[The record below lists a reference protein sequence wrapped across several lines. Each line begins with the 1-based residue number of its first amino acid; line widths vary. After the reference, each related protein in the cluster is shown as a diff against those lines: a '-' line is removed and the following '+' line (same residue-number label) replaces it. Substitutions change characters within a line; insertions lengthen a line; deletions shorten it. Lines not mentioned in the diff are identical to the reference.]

1 MFFWITTGMAVIL
14 TLFLVG
20 GLYFTMGKEG
30 RFHMGRFFRRG
41 GIDLLQY
48 MPLSKELVTTKINWD
63 GKYWTEGKDAIMN
76 GIELEKDTT
85 PTAEQYNKAITASGR
100 WAGSKRPVLMATQEM
115 FFVFS
120 HGFLEMLGK
129 ASRFQKYMKRVQ
141 KYTKRNESAEDQTEE
156 DQKAAAIEERKAE
169 YQTFLDELEQIKTHI
184 NESDKYMNAR
194 GFVYGLLSQVQAG
207 YTGVKIQ
214 TIVTADEIS
223 KYLEGAPSRVLRE
236 ARQAG
241 KNEGGLE
248 MTKPDKGEGLP
259 PMVKAIAISAS
270 VIMAIVIAYVVITGQ
285 NPIDSVKGVLPN

>member
-1 MFFWITTGMAVIL
+1 MEIESMFFWITTGFAVVF

-20 GLYFTMGKEG
+20 GLYFSMGKEG

-41 GIDLLQY
+41 GIDLLKY
-48 MPLSKELVTTKINWD
+48 MPLSKQLTTTKIKWD
-63 GKYWTEGKDAIMN
+63 GKYWVEGKDAIMN
-76 GIELEKDTT
+76 GIELEKDTS
-85 PTAEQYNKAITASGR
+85 PTAEQYNQAITASGR
-100 WAGSKRPVLMATQEM
+100 WAGSKRPVLMATEEM

-129 ASRFQKYMKRVQ
+129 ASRFQKYV
-141 KYTKRNESAEDQTEE
+141 TRNKDKPNPKQ
-156 DQKAAAIEERKAE
+156 AAIAERENECK
-169 YQTFLDELEQIKTHI
+169 TFLDEIEAIKKEV
-184 NESDKYMNAR
+184 NASEKYKNAK
-194 GFVYGLLSQVQAG
+194 GFVDNLLSQVQAG

-248 MTKPDKGEGLP
+248 MTKPDKGEGLSP
-259 PMVKAIAISAS
+259 TVKAVVISAG
-270 VIMAIVIAYVVITGQ
+270 VIMTLVIAYVVISGQ
-285 NPIDSVKGVLPN
+285 NPIDAVKDVLPN